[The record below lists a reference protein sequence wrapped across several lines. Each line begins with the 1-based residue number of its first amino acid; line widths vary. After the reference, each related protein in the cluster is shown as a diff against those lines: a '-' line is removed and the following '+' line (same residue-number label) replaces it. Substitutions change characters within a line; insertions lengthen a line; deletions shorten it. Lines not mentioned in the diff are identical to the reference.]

1 MSLTRDAKL
10 RIWLIVLAVFIGLLI
25 LLRSMLLPFVAGM
38 AVSYFLDPLANRL
51 ERAGLSRPLATTV
64 ITLFFFLAIVLLLA
78 MAVPLIESQVVGFIQ
93 KVPSYAQA
101 LIHRGE
107 PLWRTVKTYLS
118 PHDIDQLQNAASG
131 YAGTLAEY
139 IGRFFTRVVTGSLQL
154 MNVLSLIIITPVVTF
169 YLLRDW
175 QKITSR
181 IDSWLPRPY
190 APVIRS
196 QLEEIDRI
204 LSGFV
209 RGQAMVCLSLGL
221 FYGLGL
227 TAIGVD
233 LGLVVGL
240 SAGLLSFVPYLGTL
254 TGFLTSI
261 GLALAQSTGWTLPGL
276 VVALFIVGNL
286 LESYILSPKLVG
298 EKIGLHPVWVIF
310 ALLAGGALFGFL
322 GILLALPVSAVIGV
336 LTRFSLVQYMNSSLY
351 SGDMPK
357 DDALR

>member
-1 MSLTRDAKL
+1 M
-10 RIWLIVLAVFIGLLI
+10 
-25 LLRSMLLPFVAGM
+25 
-38 AVSYFLDPLANRL
+38 
-51 ERAGLSRPLATTV
+51 
-64 ITLFFFLAIVLLLA
+64 
-78 MAVPLIESQVVGFIQ
+78 
-93 KVPSYAQA
+93 
-101 LIHRGE
+101 
-107 PLWRTVKTYLS
+107 
-118 PHDIDQLQNAASG
+118 
-131 YAGTLAEY
+131 
-139 IGRFFTRVVTGSLQL
+139 
-154 MNVLSLIIITPVVTF
+154 
-169 YLLRDW
+169 
-175 QKITSR
+175 
-181 IDSWLPRPY
+181 
-190 APVIRS
+190 
-196 QLEEIDRI
+196 
-204 LSGFV
+204 
-209 RGQAMVCLSLGL
+209 
-221 FYGLGL
+221 
-227 TAIGVD
+227 D